1 MNTKSLLFLA
11 AIAASAN
18 AYTISP
24 AQAKQLDIIFKDVTA
39 NLNSY
44 IALVS
49 DPKSGITLDN
59 LPAGLMD
66 IGANLAGNPNYV
78 PNYSEVDI
86 NAVSTFITKLPW
98 FLNKIEPQLEAAGVP
113 MVPVTSSSSF
123 SSASSIHASSPLTS
137 VTSTS
142 SSSSSASSTYTS
154 STLSSVADVSSS
166 SSFSVS
172 TAYTSSTLSPV
183 VDVSSSS
190 SSFSVSPA
198 YTSSTLSSVT
208 SAFSSSVDSSSV
220 LSSSTGIVISS
231 TSTNSS
237 SVISSSV
244 KPTSSI
250 IASTFENT
258 NASTLATS
266 SIIST
271 NSFPANSSILYP
283 ITSAADASVETAFV
297 TATNV
302 YSNTTT
308 ITSCPPES
316 SATTEVTK
324 EETSTVTSTVCDEIC
339 QSRKAAATLTSTA
352 GSLNNGHSS
361 EVTSTQNNK
370 PSTLAQVV
378 SSQPVSTESSAT
390 IQQQSE
396 NGAATN
402 FVKIGAGVLAAA
414 ALLI

>member
-137 VTSTS
+137 VTST

-283 ITSAADASVETAFV
+283 ITSAANASVETAFV